1 MSILPLQT
9 KNDLTDLARYCK
21 QRWPSQLV
29 GKDRIFL
36 LSPIQ
41 LSIEWFCKQIHI
53 QSYIYIH
60 WSCQKNKQQC
70 WFMTILRCFPPT
82 FPSQHPRH
90 HTPFS
95 APANTLMPRMLRT
108 TRSSRKSRNDDASMC
123 NGAGWGHAIPM
134 PFPSPW
140 HGEIGGFTWFCH
152 QTFGYQQPI
161 CSTTRKHNPQI
172 PHGGAGGAIW

>member
-1 MSILPLQT
+1 MRRSAISCHQMSILPLQT

-53 QSYIYIH
+53 QSYIYIIIGFVK
-60 WSCQKNKQQC
+60 KNKQQC
-70 WFMTILRCFPPT
+70 WFITILRCFPPT

-90 HTPFS
+90 TPFYPIFCACQHLD
-95 APANTLMPRMLRT
+95 APNAPHHPQQSKEPQGRRLDVQWSWLGPCHCHSHPPDMVKLVVSHGYGSKLGTPII
-108 TRSSRKSRNDDASMC
+108 
-123 NGAGWGHAIPM
+123 GWLIL
-134 PFPSPW
+134 
-140 HGEIGGFTWFCH
+140 
-152 QTFGYQQPI
+152 
-161 CSTTRKHNPQI
+161 N
-172 PHGGAGGAIW
+172 

>member
-1 MSILPLQT
+1 MRRSAISCHQMSILPLQT

-53 QSYIYIH
+53 QSYIYNY
-60 WSCQKNKQQC
+60 WFCQKKQTTMLIHHNFTMFSSNFSQS
-70 WFMTILRCFPPT
+70 TPQAYPILSHFLRLPT
-82 FPSQHPRH
+82 PWCPEC
-90 HTPFS
+90 S
-95 APANTLMPRMLRT
+95 APPAAVERAART
-108 TRSSRKSRNDDASMC
+108 TPRCAMELA
-123 NGAGWGHAIPM
+123 GAMPL

-140 HGEIGGFTWFCH
+140 HGEIGGFTWVWIKIRYPNNWMVN
-152 QTFGYQQPI
+152 T
-161 CSTTRKHNPQI
+161 KLD
-172 PHGGAGGAIW
+172 

>member
-1 MSILPLQT
+1 MRRSAISCHQMSILPLQT

-53 QSYIYIH
+53 QSYIYIIIGFVKKTNNNAD
-60 WSCQKNKQQC
+60 SSQFYDVFLQ
-70 WFMTILRCFPPT
+70 LFPVNTPGIPH
-82 FPSQHPRH
+82 FI
-90 HTPFS
+90 PFS

-108 TRSSRKSRNDDASMC
+108 TRSSRKSRKDDASMC
-123 NGAGWGHAIPM
+123 NGAGWGHAIAIPI
-134 PFPSPW
+134 PL
-140 HGEIGGFTWFCH
+140 TWWNWWFH
-152 QTFGYQQPI
+152 MGMDQ
-161 CSTTRKHNPQI
+161 N
-172 PHGGAGGAIW
+172 

>member
-1 MSILPLQT
+1 MRRSAISCHQMSILPLQT

-53 QSYIYIH
+53 QSYNIYIYIIIGFVK
-60 WSCQKNKQQC
+60 KNKQQC
-70 WFMTILRCFPPT
+70 WFITILRCFPPT
-82 FPSQHPRH
+82 FPSQHPR

-108 TRSSRKSRNDDASMC
+108 TRSSRKSRKDDASMC
-123 NGAGWGHAIPM
+123 NGAGWGHAIAIPI
-134 PFPSPW
+134 PL
-140 HGEIGGFTWFCH
+140 TWWNWWFH
-152 QTFGYQQPI
+152 MGMDQ
-161 CSTTRKHNPQI
+161 N
-172 PHGGAGGAIW
+172 